1 MCCCHDTPLPIHAN
15 RHPSSGSSYCPQ
27 PRHVFHAHACLFA
40 LAIKSCACRA
50 PKRTPQLA
58 APPPLHSHPLLAG
71 VAFIVRCTSLVL
83 SQLVFYFGIS
93 EFGFISLRF
102 LFIFR
107 RSQVQQFS
115 QSPLGEVERGSQSR
129 EDSWSMWIMWIIVDR
144 RLLPS
149 TMHGKARRRK
159 GAKSRGDLPKLFA
172 SLWYLKT
179 RDG

>member
-1 MCCCHDTPLPIHAN
+1 MPTGIQAAAAPTARSHDMCSMHTLVSLLLPLKVAPAGLLSEPRSSLPPLP
-15 RHPSSGSSYCPQ
+15 
-27 PRHVFHAHACLFA
+27 
-40 LAIKSCACRA
+40 
-50 PKRTPQLA
+50 
-58 APPPLHSHPLLAG
+58 SHPLLAG

-115 QSPLGEVERGSQSR
+115 QSPLGEVGRGSQSR

-149 TMHGKARRRK
+149 TMHGKARRSK